1 MVFGR
6 FIRPIG
12 IFLFIMAG
20 LATLDWVIG
29 TAMFGWPHRIINLEY
44 YGDLRVVYQPP
55 LPRTL
60 IYLPCPGNGYGF
72 LCGPWALFLIFVTLL
87 AATVGLIVN
96 FVYALASIGGWR
108 DSSMPTRLWVQIFFA
123 VASLALAIAHLW
135 TWSIYLAP
143 RSWGL
148 PTGTLLMVEV
158 VSSLMP
164 PLFIVVCVATGWRLW
179 RASSIS

>member
-1 MVFGR
+1 MVLAR

-12 IFLFIMAG
+12 TFLFVMAG
-20 LATLDWVIG
+20 LAALDWVIG
-29 TAMFGWPHRIINLEY
+29 TVMFGWPHRIINLEY

-87 AATVGLIVN
+87 AATVCLIVN
-96 FVYALASIGGWR
+96 LIYSFASIGGRR
-108 DSSMPTRLWVQIFFA
+108 DGSVLTRLPVQIFFA
-123 VASLALAIAHLW
+123 VASLALAIAYLW

-143 RSWGL
+143 RSWEL
-148 PTGTLLMVEV
+148 PTGTPLTVEV
-158 VSSLMP
+158 VSSLIP
-164 PLFIVVCVATGWRLW
+164 HLFIVVCVATGWRLW
-179 RASSIS
+179 RASSIG